1 MYLPVWVGRK
11 QGETDKLGL
20 RTRRPCPEAGISPA
34 EIPQPGLVPVGTSA
48 EIIEI
53 LYRESA
59 KILARPDMIAPAR
72 ASHLW
77 LAGLRPERRDLHLWA
92 STYRIVPAVGI
103 LYRPHSQG
111 REARRAS
118 DRAADKVRVCGQP
131 EDRKVAGPDNCAVA
145 ACARRRGDRMIGR
158 REFITLLGGAAVLA
172 LLRHRKNADRLPPSK
187 MRRRNSDAVVC
198 GELGVKPDWISL
210 PLAV

>member
-59 KILARPDMIAPAR
+59 KSLAQPDMIAPAR

-111 REARRAS
+111 REAYRPS
-118 DRAADKVRVCGQP
+118 NRAADKVRVCDQL
-131 EDRKVAGPDNCAVA
+131 EDSKGSGLDDSAVTTLT
-145 ACARRRGDRMIGR
+145 RRRGDRMSGKMKR
-158 REFITLLGGAAVLA
+158 REFITLLGGA
-172 LLRHRKNADRLPPSK
+172 
-187 MRRRNSDAVVC
+187 
-198 GELGVKPDWISL
+198 
-210 PLAV
+210 